1 MPTGSRSLRLR
12 RPSAAR
18 VSLFYT
24 LRLTLAMPVQ
34 LTPKE
39 RLSVDAVV
47 RGRLLK
53 QTANN
58 RRGNWQ
64 MVIEEAGL
72 QYAGCQRTICDTLR
86 QALEVQ
92 YRLARQKIGIGE
104 GDAQKRM
111 HLAKRW
117 ARRPTRHW
125 TDSVRGFVDNKNFE
139 TCVRHLSD
147 TYQTPI
153 RHLSD
158 TYVLS

>member
-24 LRLTLAMPVQ
+24 LRLTLAMPVH

-53 QTANN
+53 QTAND

-72 QYAGCQRTICDTLR
+72 QDAGCQRTICDTLR
-86 QALEVQ
+86 QALKVQ
-92 YRLARQKIGIGE
+92 YRPARKKIGIGE
-104 GDAQKRM
+104 GDAQ
-111 HLAKRW
+111 
-117 ARRPTRHW
+117 
-125 TDSVRGFVDNKNFE
+125 
-139 TCVRHLSD
+139 
-147 TYQTPI
+147 
-153 RHLSD
+153 
-158 TYVLS
+158 